1 MKVTGF
7 GKQLQLTCLTLSLG
21 HLQYESGQMHGFYKF
36 IKIKIIMALIWKIMC
51 NPDVWHNLKN
61 NHHKLYLLKL
71 FIISIY

>member
-36 IKIKIIMALIWKIMC
+36 IKIKIIMALIWKIMR
-51 NPDVWHNLKN
+51 NPDV
-61 NHHKLYLLKL
+61 
-71 FIISIY
+71 